1 MAIKSFLKKCALVSL
16 ALCLAA
22 PALCGCGKEGEN
34 EKPEEKREMT
44 NHAVYDRVSLPDS
57 LWQAPKII
65 EDTENDRTET
75 GIGGTIKA
83 IYYRSDYDGQ
93 ESYAFAFLG
102 IPEGASAD
110 DKKPAVLLVH
120 GGGGTAYWQWVK
132 EWVNRGYVALA
143 MDLEG
148 HVPKKEGTSDNM
160 PADLYTKSQYP
171 APHNQN
177 YGDADLP
184 IEQTWM
190 YYAVSTAILGNSLLH
205 GLDYVDIYKVGVCG
219 VSWGGV
225 ITSIISGYDDRFAFS
240 VPIYCS
246 LNLAEAKGGNLN
258 GYYRAHPAARV
269 WDDDEGLSRV
279 EPPLFFLA
287 MNDDVNAFP
296 DSISMTAARCKN
308 ATVSLVRNW
317 LHSHT
322 HAFARP
328 EPYAF
333 ADSIVKGGDG
343 MVKVVAQPEKSS
355 GSVKI
360 TVPEGLSVKAY
371 IAFTGGDMKKI
382 PSWGH
387 IRLTLKEGEAAYEI
401 TDEMKKEAGGEVT
414 WFYIWF
420 TDNFDRVT
428 STRMVQLI

>member
-1 MAIKSFLKKCALVSL
+1 
-16 ALCLAA
+16 
-22 PALCGCGKEGEN
+22 
-34 EKPEEKREMT
+34 
-44 NHAVYDRVSLPDS
+44 
-57 LWQAPKII
+57 
-65 EDTENDRTET
+65 
-75 GIGGTIKA
+75 
-83 IYYRSDYDGQ
+83 
-93 ESYAFAFLG
+93 
-102 IPEGASAD
+102 
-110 DKKPAVLLVH
+110 
-120 GGGGTAYWQWVK
+120 
-132 EWVNRGYVALA
+132 

-279 EPPLFFLA
+279 ETPLFFLA